1 MALFRRASRE
11 TSTPTTTLATDLRLL
26 AVDVETTGL
35 NPKSDTLLSIG
46 WVPVD
51 GYAVRL
57 GGAAQRVVRG
67 TGSVGQSAVFHGIT
81 DDDLTG
87 GVEPA
92 EMLTAFAAALEGRV
106 LLAHYAA
113 IETGF
118 LAELSA
124 RAGVS
129 LPAYE
134 VVDTMTLQRRVLSLR
149 WDEEPRAGSLRLW
162 AAREHFGLPP
172 TRAHDALTD
181 ALACGELYLAQV
193 AELQARQ
200 PNRPLT
206 LKDLR

>member
-134 VVDTMTLQRRVLSLR
+134 VVDTMTLQRRVLSL
-149 WDEEPRAGSLRLW
+149 LW